1 MYLQCYRNKVHAK
14 EVKELTFHT
23 FRLQDTD
30 NEYLISDMLYQ
41 ELMSS
46 VKEHETP
53 ICFATNHLLSNHT
66 FANCLIWKTSV
77 NCLSDLS
84 RRDKY
89 LIIL

>member
-1 MYLQCYRNKVHAK
+1 MYLQCYRNKVYAK
-14 EVKELTFHT
+14 EVKEQTFHT

-53 ICFATNHLLSNHT
+53 IYFAHLLSNHT

-84 RRDKY
+84 RCDKC